1 MRFHPPLILE
11 ALFFLWCT
19 LPFLWYEIQS
29 RGWTAK
35 NELERPLTQNNLSLV
50 YLLPI
55 WNEERLI
62 ERKLNDLA
70 RHDVSASLLIIDS
83 ASTDR
88 TLSRVQGWLS
98 SHNDVFTKV
107 EVITMPK
114 RLGKS
119 AAVQQALEFIETEFH
134 HDLICMTDA
143 DALIENG
150 TISKLKSWFDDNMI
164 GAVGALPHR
173 SSTRSD
179 EDIHRSYWDQWRI
192 RESYYDST
200 PFLEG
205 SCMMWRSKLLQP
217 TDIRTN
223 SNADDAQIALA
234 IRSKGYRTIVD
245 REAQFTDVAPWSR
258 NEQAQQKIRRGQGL
272 QRVLLRYRNV
282 ILAQETGHFR
292 RIFRMQFHALII
304 APLLIVLTIAVMLVR
319 WVQYLIF
326 GTPTPLFDTMITGV
340 EVLFLLGLF
349 FIRYIRTSIPLFSV
363 AGTWFSS
370 MLYLQRGLFDI
381 VRGKSHH
388 MWDQLSEPRLEHE

>member
-29 RGWTAK
+29 RGWTTK

-70 RHDVSASLLIIDS
+70 RHDVPASLLIIDS

-107 EVITMPK
+107 EVIKMPK

-205 SCMMWRSKLLQP
+205 SCMMWRSKLLQSV
-217 TDIRTN
+217 DIRTN

-245 REAQFTDVAPWSR
+245 QEAQFTDVAPWSR

-326 GTPTPLFDTMITGV
+326 GTPTPVFDTIITGV

>member
-29 RGWTAK
+29 RGWTTK

-98 SHNDVFTKV
+98 SHHDVFTKV

-119 AAVQQALEFIETEFH
+119 AAVQQALEFIESEFH